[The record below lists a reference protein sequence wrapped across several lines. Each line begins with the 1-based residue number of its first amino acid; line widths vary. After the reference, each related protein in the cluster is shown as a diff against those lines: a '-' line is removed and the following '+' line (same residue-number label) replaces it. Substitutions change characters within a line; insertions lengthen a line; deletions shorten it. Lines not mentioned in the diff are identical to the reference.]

1 MFFRTNMESHMR
13 VKIKSRGEPNGSPF
27 SHAPKSKTE
36 GGNPMHEFKVFIT
49 ETVTRPVWIAADN
62 PAQAER
68 IAEENYNETEV
79 TAVSFEAD
87 PMSRR
92 IIEN

>member
-1 MFFRTNMESHMR
+1 
-13 VKIKSRGEPNGSPF
+13 
-27 SHAPKSKTE
+27 
-36 GGNPMHEFKVFIT
+36 MHEFKVFIT